1 MGLVDP
7 AAYTKYRKHTLVG
20 ALVVGAIL
28 TPPDPVTQLL
38 MAGPVIVLYEIG
50 LRVARLVWTEPLVS
64 LDDDEDEASS
74 PAHG

>member
-1 MGLVDP
+1 
-7 AAYTKYRKHTLVG
+7 HTLVG

-64 LDDDEDEASS
+64 LYDDEDEASS
-74 PAHG
+74 PANG